1 MENIFENPQ
10 KYIQKLRNIH
20 LIDTKKIKDFSGKS
34 IAVIFLTKYCNA
46 DCKFCIYK
54 SPRKKKQKWST
65 NNELTEI
72 GIQKCIEFINNSNI
86 GYLLIS
92 GGESPF

>member
-1 MENIFENPQ
+1 MKKYWKIRGHNMENIFENPQ
-10 KYIQKLRNIH
+10 KYIQKLKNIH

-54 SPRKKKQKWST
+54 SPRKKTKMNQQIT
-65 NNELTEI
+65 N
-72 GIQKCIEFINNSNI
+72 
-86 GYLLIS
+86 
-92 GGESPF
+92 

>member
-46 DCKFCIYK
+46 DCKFRRF
-54 SPRKKKQKWST
+54 P
-65 NNELTEI
+65 
-72 GIQKCIEFINNSNI
+72 
-86 GYLLIS
+86 
-92 GGESPF
+92 